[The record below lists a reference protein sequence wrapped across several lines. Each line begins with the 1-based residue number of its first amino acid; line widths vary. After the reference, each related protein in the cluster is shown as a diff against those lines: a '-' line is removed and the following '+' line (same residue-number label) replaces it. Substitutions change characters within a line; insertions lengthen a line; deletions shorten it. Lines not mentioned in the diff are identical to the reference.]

1 MSPSRIGLIA
11 LAVAALLVFSG
22 SAYTVRETDVVILTQ
37 FGRQI
42 GTPVTEAGLHWK
54 IPFIQSVNRVEKRLL
69 AWDGP
74 VSEMPTKDKTYI
86 SVEAFARWK
95 IHDPAIYFVS
105 LRDERSARSRLDD
118 IIGSEIRIAV
128 ARHELIEVIRSDK
141 ERKLAEAVEK
151 DFAGTAATL
160 QPIQRG
166 RREIERDILTAAAP
180 KVKSLGIE
188 LLDVRLKRVNYNA
201 QVIERIHQRMI
212 SERTQIA
219 QGFRSEGEGEAAR
232 ITGKRDRELREIDSN
247 AYRKVQEIQ
256 GAADAEATRI
266 YAEAFNQNPQAV
278 EFYGFMKTM
287 ETYKKVFLGDT
298 SIVLSTDS
306 ELFRLLKSSHP
317 AAPAV
322 APVAAPVPV
331 RAPVA
336 APAAAPARITPPAPI
351 PAPAPAPAA
360 IPAKEL

>member
-1 MSPSRIGLIA
+1 MSPSRIGLILLSVVALIA
-11 LAVAALLVFSG
+11 LAG

-42 GTPVTEAGLHWK
+42 GEPVRDPGLHWK
-54 IPFIQSVNRVEKRLL
+54 LPFIQSVNRIEKRLL
-69 AWDGP
+69 EWDGP

-86 SVEAFARWK
+86 SVEAFARWR
-95 IHDPAIYFVS
+95 IHEPATYFVS
-105 LRDERSARSRLDD
+105 LRDERSAQSRLDD

-128 ARHELIEVIRSDK
+128 ARHELIEIVRSDK
-141 ERKLAEAVEK
+141 TRKMAETVEK

-160 QPIQRG
+160 QPIERG

-180 KVKSLGIE
+180 KVRSLGIE

-219 QGFRSEGEGEAAR
+219 QGFRSEGEGEALR
-232 ITGKRDRELREIDSN
+232 ITGKRDRELREIEST

-266 YAEAFNQNPQAV
+266 YAEAFNKSPQAV
-278 EFYGFMKTM
+278 EFYGFTKTM
-287 ETYKKVFLGDT
+287 ETYKKILLGDT
-298 SIVLSTDS
+298 SVVLSTDS
-306 ELFRLLKSSHP
+306 ELFRLLKSAKP
-317 AAPAV
+317 AAV
-322 APVAAPVPV
+322 
-331 RAPVA
+331 
-336 APAAAPARITPPAPI
+336 PAAR
-351 PAPAPAPAA
+351 
-360 IPAKEL
+360 

>member
-1 MSPSRIGLIA
+1 MSLSRIGLIFLA
-11 LAVAALLVFSG
+11 LVALIVIVR

-54 IPFIQSVNRVEKRLL
+54 LPFIQSVNRIEKRLY

-86 SVEAFARWK
+86 SVEAFARWR
-95 IHDPAIYFVS
+95 IHDPAMYFVS
-105 LRDERSARSRLDD
+105 VREERRALSRLDD

-141 ERKLAEAVEK
+141 SRKLAEAVEK
-151 DFAGTAATL
+151 DFAGSASVLPA
-160 QPIQRG
+160 IERG
-166 RREIERDILTAAAP
+166 RREIEHDILKEAAP

-188 LLDVRLKRVNYNA
+188 LLDVRFKRVNYNS

-219 QGFRSEGEGEAAR
+219 QGYRSEGEGKAAG
-232 ITGKRDRELREIDSN
+232 ITGKRDRELREIESN

-266 YAEAFNQNPQAV
+266 YAEAFNKSPQAV

-287 ETYKKVFLGDT
+287 ETYKKILLGDT

-306 ELFRLLKSSHP
+306 ELFRLLKSAKP
-317 AAPAV
+317 AAVSAPAP
-322 APVAAPVPV
+322 APARAPVP
-331 RAPVA
+331 
-336 APAAAPARITPPAPI
+336 APAAAPAPQ
-351 PAPAPAPAA
+351 
-360 IPAKEL
+360 